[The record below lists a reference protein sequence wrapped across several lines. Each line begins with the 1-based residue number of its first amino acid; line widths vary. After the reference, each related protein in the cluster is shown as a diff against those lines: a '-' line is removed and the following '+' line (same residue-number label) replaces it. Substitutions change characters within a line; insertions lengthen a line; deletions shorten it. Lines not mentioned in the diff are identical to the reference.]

1 MHINKIDRWIPA
13 QVALNA
19 QNEVIGIL
27 YTGKC
32 TNTFPNIKTPVQVN
46 ERAREPTMPLI
57 LDHQAHAEKVRKIYR
72 DVQGY

>member
-1 MHINKIDRWIPA
+1 MYINKIDRWVPA

-19 QNEVIGIL
+19 QNEVVGVM
-27 YTGKC
+27 YTGKG

-46 ERAREPTMPLI
+46 ERVREPTAPLI
-57 LDHQAHAEKVRKIYR
+57 LDNKVHADMVRKIYK